1 MPYLN
6 LKTSVKLTE
15 DKAAALLPKLSKA
28 LCEPTGKPERYCM
41 ASIDNAAMCMAG
53 VVGPAAFIDIR
64 GIGGFS
70 DAVNKKLSDS
80 LCKLVQKE
88 LGILPANIYMTMT
101 DVDAANWG
109 TNCGTFG

>member
-41 ASIDNAAMCMAG
+41 ASIDYAAMCMAG
-53 VVGPAAFIDIR
+53 IVAPAAFIDIR
-64 GIGGFS
+64 GIGGFNS
-70 DAVNKKLSDS
+70 EVNKKLSDS
-80 LCKLVQKE
+80 LCKLLQKE
-88 LGILPANIYMTMT
+88 LGVLPANIYMTMT
-101 DVDAANWG
+101 DVDGENWG
-109 TNCGTFG
+109 TNGSTFG